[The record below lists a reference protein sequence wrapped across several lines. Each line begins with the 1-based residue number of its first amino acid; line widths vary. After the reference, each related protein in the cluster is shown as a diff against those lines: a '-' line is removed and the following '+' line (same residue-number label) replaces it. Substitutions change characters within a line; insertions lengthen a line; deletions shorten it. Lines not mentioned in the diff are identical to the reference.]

1 MLLLGRLS
9 EGGPAGMKIGDRVG
23 APSRVEELLA
33 PAGSGVGLVFLPFPL
48 FRRREPT
55 GRTEGSIW
63 YSCNLT
69 GHVTRK
75 SRDSVRGVSESA
87 NCTWKENRGEEE

>member
-1 MLLLGRLS
+1 VLLLGRLS